1 MFDNIHPVTISDRAA
16 EEIQQIMKTKAIPED
31 YGLRVGVKGGGCGGV
46 SLMIGFD
53 KRRDTDLA
61 YEENGITVYV
71 DKRHTMYLIGKQVD
85 FIDEA
90 DGRGFTF
97 ADQKV
102 NSQ

>member
-16 EEIQQIMKTKAIPED
+16 EQIQQIMATKGIPAD
-31 YGLRVGVKGGGCGGV
+31 YGLRVGIKGGGCGGV

-53 KRRDTDLA
+53 KKRDTDLT
-61 YEENGITVYV
+61 YKVEGITVYV

-97 ADQKV
+97 IDETNNQ
-102 NSQ
+102 